1 MARNHAN
8 DKTIRPMK
16 LLFTLARQYPWRT
29 LLTLLAISFA
39 SISEGFGISALLPLL
54 NTVFNQKIQ
63 ASGGITPALSSV
75 LDQAIQRVL
84 AFIGLNTTVAV
95 LLSLFF
101 GCIVLK
107 CVLVFLANRQIGYT
121 VTRVATELR
130 LNLLKAL
137 FATRWEY
144 FIRQPIGQL
153 TNGVATEAHRASL
166 AFQFGAKMASMVAEA
181 LIYLILAFLV
191 SWKATLLAMGG
202 GGVILVALRRLI
214 KKNRKAG
221 KQQTVHT
228 QALIAQMTDI
238 LISIKP
244 LKAMAREESADAV
257 LTDRT
262 RLVNRALQKQVLSK
276 ASLTSFQ
283 EPILTLFLVL
293 CLYAALVFWNLSLT
307 AIMAMIFFIGK
318 TLKQF
323 QKIQH
328 EYINLV
334 EYDSAY
340 WSLREKIDHAR
351 SAREVQTGTLQPRL
365 AASIRLENV
374 SFAYDQRPVLN
385 RVSLEIPAGGLIVL
399 FGPSGSGKT
408 TIADLLIGLLR
419 PTAGD
424 IWIDDQ
430 ALARI
435 DIQLWR
441 KMIGYVPQENLLLH
455 DTVLQNVTLG
465 QADSREADVE
475 AALRAA
481 GAWDFVQAMPD
492 GIFSV
497 VGERG
502 SMLSG
507 GQRQRIAIARALV
520 KHPRL
525 LILDEATTALDPKTE
540 REICATLQQL
550 RGNIT
555 MLAISHQPTLLE
567 CADWAYRLT
576 EGSATLM
583 KEPGGFLPQHE
594 KIANRR

>member
-1 MARNHAN
+1 
-8 DKTIRPMK
+8 
-16 LLFTLARQYPWRT
+16 
-29 LLTLLAISFA
+29 LTLVAISFA

-75 LDQAIQRVL
+75 LDQAVQRVL
-84 AFIGLNTTVAV
+84 AAIGLNTTVAV
-95 LLSLFF
+95 LLSLFI

-107 CVLVFLANRQIGYT
+107 CLLVFLATRQIGYT
-121 VTRVATELR
+121 VTRVATEMR
-130 LNLLKAL
+130 LSLLKAL

-166 AFQFGAKMASMVAEA
+166 AFQFGAKMASMVVEA

-202 GGVILVALRRLI
+202 GGLILVALRGLI

-221 KQQTVHT
+221 RQQTVHT
-228 QALIAQMTDI
+228 QALISQMTDI

-244 LKAMAREESADAV
+244 LKAMAREDSADAV

-340 WSLREKIDHAR
+340 WSLLEKINSAR
-351 SAREVQTGTLQPRL
+351 KAREVLTGTLTPRL
-365 AASIRLENV
+365 STSIRLENV
-374 SFAYDQRPVLN
+374 SFAYDQHAVLN
-385 RVSLEIPAGGLIVL
+385 RVSLEIPVGRLIVL

-419 PTAGD
+419 PVAGD

-430 ALARI
+430 TLSQI

-441 KMIGYVPQENLLLH
+441 NMIGYVPQENLLLH
-455 DTVLQNVTLG
+455 DTVFQNVTLG
-465 QADSREADVE
+465 QEGLKDSDVE
-475 AALRAA
+475 AALQAA
-481 GAWDFVQAMPD
+481 GAWEFVQAMPK

-520 KHPRL
+520 KQPKL
-525 LILDEATTALDPKTE
+525 LILDEATTALDPQTE

-550 RGNIT
+550 RGEIT
-555 MLAISHQPTLLE
+555 ILAISHQPTLFE
-567 CADWAYRLT
+567 CADWAYQV
-576 EGSATLM
+576 EGGKVKRV
-583 KEPGGFLPQHE
+583 KEPADTLQPLVQAA
-594 KIANRR
+594 IQR

>member
-1 MARNHAN
+1 MR
-8 DKTIRPMK
+8 

-29 LLTLLAISFA
+29 LLTLVAISFA

-63 ASGGITPALSSV
+63 ASGGVTPALSSL
-75 LDQAIQRVL
+75 LDQAVQRVL
-84 AFIGLNTTVAV
+84 AVIGLNTTVAV
-95 LLSLFF
+95 LLSLFV
-101 GCIVLK
+101 GCIVFK
-107 CVLVFLANRQIGYT
+107 CLLVYLANRQIGYT
-121 VTRVATELR
+121 VTLVATEMR
-130 LNLLKAL
+130 LSLLKAL

-166 AFQFGAKMASMVAEA
+166 AFQFGARMASMVVEA
-181 LIYLILAFLV
+181 LIYLALAFLV

-228 QALIAQMTDI
+228 QALITQMTDI
-238 LISIKP
+238 FISIKP
-244 LKAMAREESADAV
+244 LKAMAREDSADAV
-257 LTDRT
+257 LSDRT

-293 CLYAALVFWNLSLT
+293 CLYAGLVFWNLSLT
-307 AIMAMIFFIGK
+307 AIVAMIFFIGK
-318 TLKQF
+318 ALKQF

-340 WSLREKIDHAR
+340 WSLLEKID
-351 SAREVQTGTLQPRL
+351 SARAACEALTGTLKPSL
-365 AASIRLENV
+365 STSIRLENV
-374 SFAYDQRPVLN
+374 SFAYDQQAVLN
-385 RVSLEIPAGGLIVL
+385 RVSLEIPAGKLIVL

-419 PTAGD
+419 PTEGE

-430 ALARI
+430 ALSRI
-435 DIQLWR
+435 DILLWR
-441 KMIGYVPQENLLLH
+441 RLIGYVPQENLLLH
-455 DTVLQNVTLG
+455 DSVFQNVTLG
-465 QADSREADVE
+465 QEGTREPDVE

-481 GAWDFVQAMPD
+481 GAWEFVQAMPH

-520 KHPRL
+520 KHPQL
-525 LILDEATTALDPKTE
+525 LILDEATSALDPKTE
-540 REICATLQQL
+540 REICTTLQQL

-555 MLAISHQPTLLE
+555 ILAISHQPTMLE
-567 CADWAYRLT
+567 CADWAYQVKD
-576 EGSATLM
+576 GSISLM
-583 KEPGGFLPQHE
+583 KERPGFAHRGE
-594 KIANRR
+594 RIANRR

>member
-1 MARNHAN
+1 
-8 DKTIRPMK
+8 MK

-29 LLTLLAISFA
+29 LLTLVAISFA

-63 ASGGITPALSSV
+63 ASGGVTPALSSI
-75 LDQAIQRVL
+75 LDQAVQRVL
-84 AFIGLNTTVAV
+84 GAIGLSTTVAV
-95 LLSLFF
+95 LLALFVS
-101 GCIVLK
+101 CIVLK
-107 CVLVFLANRQIGYT
+107 CLLVFLANRQIGYT
-121 VTRVATELR
+121 VTLVATEMR
-130 LNLLKAL
+130 LSLLKAL

-166 AFQFGAKMASMVAEA
+166 AFQFGARMASMVVEA
-181 LIYLILAFLV
+181 LIYMTLAFLV

-221 KQQTVHT
+221 KRQTVHT
-228 QALIAQMTDI
+228 QALISQMTDI
-238 LISIKP
+238 FISIKP
-244 LKAMAREESADAV
+244 LKAMAREDSADAV

-262 RLVNRALQKQVLSK
+262 RQVNRALQKQVLSK

-293 CLYAALVFWNLSLT
+293 CLYAGLVFWNLSLT
-307 AIMAMIFFIGK
+307 AIVAMIFFIGK

-323 QKIQH
+323 QKIQQ
-328 EYINLV
+328 EYMNLV

-340 WSLREKIDHAR
+340 WSLLEKINSATA
-351 SAREVQTGTLQPRL
+351 AREVLVGTLKPSL
-365 AASIRLENV
+365 STSIRLENV
-374 SFAYDQRPVLN
+374 SFTYDQRMVLN
-385 RVSLEIPAGGLIVL
+385 RVSLEIPAGGLVVL

-419 PTAGD
+419 PAAGD
-424 IWIDDQ
+424 IWVDDQ
-430 ALARI
+430 ALSQI

-441 KMIGYVPQENLLLH
+441 KIIGYVPQENLLLH
-455 DTVLQNVTLG
+455 DTVFQNVTLG
-465 QADSREADVE
+465 QESTQEKDVE

-481 GAWDFVQAMPD
+481 GAWEFVQAMPN
-492 GIFSV
+492 GLFSI

-520 KHPRL
+520 KHPQL

-540 REICATLQQL
+540 REICSTLQQL
-550 RGNIT
+550 RGQIT
-555 MLAISHQPTLLE
+555 MLAISHQPTMLE
-567 CADWAYRLT
+567 CADWAYQLKD
-576 EGSATLM
+576 GAVSLM
-583 KEPGGFLPQHE
+583 KEPSGFHCQHGR
-594 KIANRR
+594 IANRR

>member
-1 MARNHAN
+1 
-8 DKTIRPMK
+8 MK

-29 LLTLLAISFA
+29 LLTLVAISFA

-63 ASGGITPALSSV
+63 ASGGVTPALSSI
-75 LDQAIQRVL
+75 LDQAVQRVL
-84 AFIGLNTTVAV
+84 GAIGLSTTVAV
-95 LLSLFF
+95 LLALFVS
-101 GCIVLK
+101 CIVLK
-107 CVLVFLANRQIGYT
+107 CLLVFLANRQIGYT
-121 VTRVATELR
+121 VTLVATEMR
-130 LNLLKAL
+130 LSLLKAL

-166 AFQFGAKMASMVAEA
+166 AFQFGARMASMVVEA
-181 LIYLILAFLV
+181 LIYMTLAFLV

-221 KQQTVHT
+221 KRQTVHT
-228 QALIAQMTDI
+228 QALISQMTDI
-238 LISIKP
+238 FISIKP
-244 LKAMAREESADAV
+244 LKAMAREDSADAV

-262 RLVNRALQKQVLSK
+262 RQVNRALQKQVLSK

-293 CLYAALVFWNLSLT
+293 CLYAGLVFWNLSLT
-307 AIMAMIFFIGK
+307 AIVAMIFFIGK

-323 QKIQH
+323 QKIQQ
-328 EYINLV
+328 EYMNLV

-340 WSLREKIDHAR
+340 WSLLEKINSATA
-351 SAREVQTGTLQPRL
+351 AREVLVGTLKPSL
-365 AASIRLENV
+365 STSIRLENV
-374 SFAYDQRPVLN
+374 SFTYEQRMVLN
-385 RVSLEIPAGGLIVL
+385 RVSLEIPAGGLVVL

-419 PTAGD
+419 PAAGD
-424 IWIDDQ
+424 IWVDDQ
-430 ALARI
+430 ALSQI

-441 KMIGYVPQENLLLH
+441 KIIGYVPQENLLLH
-455 DTVLQNVTLG
+455 DTVFQNVTLG
-465 QADSREADVE
+465 QESTQEKDVE

-481 GAWDFVQAMPD
+481 GAWEFVQAMPN
-492 GIFSV
+492 GLFSI

-520 KHPRL
+520 KHPQL

-540 REICATLQQL
+540 REICSTLQQL
-550 RGNIT
+550 RGQIT
-555 MLAISHQPTLLE
+555 MLAISHQPTMLE
-567 CADWAYRLT
+567 CADWAYQLKD
-576 EGSATLM
+576 GAVSLM
-583 KEPGGFLPQHE
+583 KVPSGFHCQHGR
-594 KIANRR
+594 IANRR

>member
-1 MARNHAN
+1 
-8 DKTIRPMK
+8 MK
-16 LLFTLARQYPWRT
+16 LFFKLARQYPWQT
-29 LLTLLAISFA
+29 ALTLVAISFA
-39 SISEGFGISALLPLL
+39 GISEGLGISALLPLL
-54 NTVFNQKIQ
+54 NSVFNQKMQPGTAAGGGSELSMLIDRAV
-63 ASGGITPALSSV
+63 ASILAVIDLTP
-75 LDQAIQRVL
+75 
-84 AFIGLNTTVAV
+84 TVTI
-95 LLSLFF
+95 LLSLFI

-107 CVLVFLANRQIGYT
+107 CLLMFLANRQIGYT
-121 VTRVATELR
+121 VTLVATEMR

-137 FATRWEY
+137 FSTRWEY
-144 FIRQPIGQL
+144 FIRQPIGEL

-166 AFQFGAKMASMVAEA
+166 AFQFGSRLVSMVVEA
-181 LIYLILAFLV
+181 LIYLVLAFLV

-202 GGVILVALRRLI
+202 GGVILVTLRRLI

-228 QALIAQMTDI
+228 QALITLMTDI

-244 LKAMAREESADAV
+244 LKAMAREDSADAV

-262 RLVNRALQKQVLSK
+262 RLVNRALQKQVISK
-276 ASLTSFQ
+276 ATLTSFQ

-293 CLYAALVFWNLSLT
+293 CLYGALVFWNLSLT

-323 QKIQH
+323 QKIQN
-328 EYINLV
+328 EYINMV
-334 EYDSAY
+334 EYESAY
-340 WSLREKIDHAR
+340 WSLLKKIDSAR
-351 SAREVQTGTLQPRL
+351 NAREVLTGTLEPHL
-365 AASIRLENV
+365 TTSVRLENV
-374 SFAYDQRPVLN
+374 SFAYDQHAVLN
-385 RVSLEIPAGGLIVL
+385 RVSLEIPAGRLVVL

-419 PTAGD
+419 PLAGD

-430 ALARI
+430 ALSRI
-435 DIQLWR
+435 DIQIWR

-455 DTVLQNVTLG
+455 DTVFQNVTLG
-465 QADSREADVE
+465 QDGIRAPDVE
-475 AALRAA
+475 GALRAA
-481 GAWDFVQAMPD
+481 GAWGFVQAMPE

-520 KHPRL
+520 KHPKL
-525 LILDEATTALDPKTE
+525 LILDEATTALDPQTE

-550 RGNIT
+550 RGEIT
-555 MLAISHQPTLLE
+555 ILAISHQPTLFE
-567 CADWAYRLT
+567 CADWAYQVK
-576 EGSATLM
+576 GGGVKQV
-583 KEPGGFLPQHE
+583 KEPNEALRLLE
-594 KIANRR
+594 KIANER